1 MHGTGLAE
9 PAPVERRSDS
19 SRLRRDVR
27 WQLTQRIISTRGFA
41 KSSFLTGF
49 LLYICER
56 HLLHRDDEI
65 TEQQIGVQV
74 FGRPAGYNAN
84 EDNIVRNYA
93 RILRQRLDAYFEAEG
108 ASEELR
114 LVVPRGGYVPIFHNA
129 AVGMETTLTEPE
141 YAPTEPAPIA
151 TEVGEATFPLPPE
164 TNPFPVAPQ
173 PEAKPVLHRP
183 LPIYLAA
190 AAIGLTLLITLVWFG
205 VAKWKGHTPI
215 QAQAKA
221 SDIFWSHFFKPDQD
235 TFLVPG
241 DSGLAM
247 YEDLT
252 GTTVDLGSYV
262 RADYPA
268 GSSSHSEEDLRL
280 GKVLGSRR
288 YTSVVDLKLVSTLSR
303 LPQVNGTRLKIRYAR
318 ELRLDDLKQSNAVL
332 IGSITANPWVELFQ
346 KELNF
351 QFYRDS
357 KRNIEL
363 IHNMH
368 PRAGEKEFY
377 VTQEADVERTTY
389 GVIAVVP
396 NLDHSGYVLMM
407 EGINMA
413 GTEGAADFLMSDR
426 AAPLLER
433 LLRDHMLNS
442 PFEILIETSNIGA
455 NAPEPKM
462 IAERIR

>member
-9 PAPVERRSDS
+9 PPPTERRNDS
-19 SRLRRDVR
+19 TRLRRDAR
-27 WQLTQRIISTRGFA
+27 WQLTQRIVATKGFA

-49 LLYICER
+49 LTYVCER
-56 HLLHRDDEI
+56 HLLQRDDEI

-74 FGRPAGYNAN
+74 FGRPVGYNAN

-93 RILRQRLDAYFEAEG
+93 RILRQRLDAYFETEG
-108 ASEELR
+108 AHEEIR

-129 AVGMETTLTEPE
+129 AVGTETLPAEPE
-141 YAPTEPAPIA
+141 VSEEESPVVDAGQIPFAAQTETVLLPAEGHP
-151 TEVGEATFPLPPE
+151 VPSHLSMPP
-164 TNPFPVAPQ
+164 
-173 PEAKPVLHRP
+173 HRM
-183 LPIYLAA
+183 YLAA
-190 AAIGLTLLITLVWFG
+190 TTIALVLLSALLWFG
-205 VAKWKGHTPI
+205 VTKRKDHNPI
-215 QAQAKA
+215 QARAKT
-221 SDIFWSHFFKPDQD
+221 SDIFWNSFFKADQD
-235 TFLVPG
+235 TFVVPG

-252 GTTVDLGSYV
+252 GVSVDLGSYV

-268 GSSSHSEEDLRL
+268 GSASRSEEDLRL
-280 GKVLGSRR
+280 GKLLGVRR

-318 ELRLDDLKQSNAVL
+318 ELRLDDLKQSNAIL
-332 IGSITANPWVELFQ
+332 IGSIRANPWVELFQ

-351 QFYRDS
+351 QFYRDP
-357 KRNIEL
+357 KRNLEL

-368 PRAGEKEFY
+368 PRPGEKEFY
-377 VTQEADVERTTY
+377 LTQEADVERTTY

-396 NLDHSGYVLMM
+396 NLDHTGYVLMM

-426 AAPLLER
+426 ATPLLER
-433 LLRDHMLNS
+433 LIRDRTLNS